1 MRTLAITFTALG
13 IFSLAACNAEP
24 AETGSIPEETT
35 GSEGV
40 RAEDEMPE
48 PPKVKADD
56 PRYDDEGG

>member
-1 MRTLAITFTALG
+1 MRTLGIMFAMLG
-13 IFSLAACNAEP
+13 SLSIAACNGEP
-24 AETGSIPEETT
+24 ETGSIPEETT

-56 PRYDDEGG
+56 PRYEAEGG